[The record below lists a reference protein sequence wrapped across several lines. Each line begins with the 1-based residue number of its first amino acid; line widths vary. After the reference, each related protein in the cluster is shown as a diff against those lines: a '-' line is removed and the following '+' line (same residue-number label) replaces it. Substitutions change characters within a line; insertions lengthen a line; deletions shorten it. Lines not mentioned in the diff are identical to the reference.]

1 MLVRINS
8 VSRLVAGGEVETSL
22 KAVSMPNTNKNIL
35 GLDWLTQSKHSY
47 HAYLFTTGGQK
58 TK

>member
-35 GLDWLTQSKHSY
+35 GLDWLTQSKHY

-58 TK
+58 TE